1 MNWNLIGH
9 EWAVQLLQ
17 GHIKNRSLRQAYLFT
32 GPRGIGKKALAL
44 KFIQAIQCQNGGG
57 SGDPCLK
64 CSTCQRLGKL
74 EHPDLF
80 PVSVEDG
87 SSQIKVDQVRE
98 LMHSL
103 SLSPY
108 EAKRKIGLII
118 NIEKASTNTQ
128 NALLKTLEEPPDP
141 VILIL
146 TASSID
152 SVLETIISRC
162 EEIKLNPVPIRA
174 TALGLERLYEI
185 PSDQANLLAHISGGK
200 PENALL
206 YHQDPSVLERRSI
219 LLDDHLQILAGNSV
233 DRFAFAADITS
244 DSQHVQELIDVWFSL
259 WHDILIKTSGA
270 SSPINNIDR
279 ESDLRSICM
288 EIDLAAAKRTLGLI
302 KRAQG
307 LLVKN
312 ANLKL
317 TIEDLFLQLPI
328 LKL

>member
-1 MNWNLIGH
+1 MIGH

-17 GHIKNRSLRQAYLFT
+17 GHIKNNSLRQAYLIT
-32 GPRGIGKKALAL
+32 GPQGIGKKNLSV
-44 KFIQAIQCQNGGG
+44 KFIQAIQCQKVSG
-57 SGDPCLK
+57 SGDPCFE
-64 CSTCQRLGKL
+64 CFTCQRLERL

-80 PVSVEDG
+80 PISVEDG

-146 TASSID
+146 TASSVD

-162 EEIKLNPVPIRA
+162 EEIKLNPVPIA
-174 TALGLERLYEI
+174 VTAQGLEQLYKI
-185 PSDQANLLAHISGGK
+185 SSDQAKLLAHISGGK
-200 PENALL
+200 PEIALM
-206 YHQDPSVLERRSI
+206 YYQDPSALDRRSS
-219 LLDDHLQILAGNSV
+219 LLDDHLTILAGNSV
-233 DRFAFAADITS
+233 DRFAFAAQITT
-244 DSQHVQELIDVWFSL
+244 DNMLVQELLDVWFSL
-259 WHDILIKTSGA
+259 WHDVLIKA
-270 SSPINNIDR
+270 SKAQSPIKNIDR
-279 ESDLRSICM
+279 ENDLKTIC
-288 EIDLAAAKRTLGLI
+288 EETDLAAAKRTLGLF

-317 TIEDLFLQLPI
+317 TIEDLLLQLPR
-328 LKL
+328 LQLQED